1 MSSARSGKGSHDDA
15 EAGSKDERNLLVTV
29 IANVALELMPSLI
42 VVENVPAFFTRKVH
56 HPIDKKSVSAANYL
70 ISSLEEYYIAFPLVA
85 DLSDFGIPQSRN
97 RAFLSFVRRDVV
109 GLRDLLEDGYAPFPK
124 ATHGSAVE
132 DERPVTIAE
141 ALAKFDLPSLDAGNE
156 KKAHSTEH
164 NGFHSV
170 PVWDERTYAMV
181 EAIPSGSGLGA
192 WDNNICHCCGPVKVL
207 PESVVCPQCSMP
219 LLRPVVKEDNGSYRL
234 VKGFKSS
241 YRRMYPDRPAATITT
256 ASGHIGSDYTIHPT
270 QNRLLSPLECS
281 VLQTFPQDFKWG
293 EALKKFGHT
302 NIREMIGEAVPPA
315 FTELHGAVLQNILHR
330 DRRHTPMFFNDKRI
344 IKGWRNLSLAARK
357 DSRLDPRFYFDY
369 SKPQS
374 RRPTA
379 KKNKTALTAQS
390 ST

>member
-1 MSSARSGKGSHDDA
+1 
-15 EAGSKDERNLLVTV
+15 
-29 IANVALELMPSLI
+29 
-42 VVENVPAFFTRKVH
+42 
-56 HPIDKKSVSAANYL
+56 
-70 ISSLEEYYIAFPLVA
+70 
-85 DLSDFGIPQSRN
+85 
-97 RAFLSFVRRDVV
+97 
-109 GLRDLLEDGYAPFPK
+109 
-124 ATHGSAVE
+124 
-132 DERPVTIAE
+132 
-141 ALAKFDLPSLDAGNE
+141 
-156 KKAHSTEH
+156 
-164 NGFHSV
+164 
-170 PVWDERTYAMV
+170 
-181 EAIPSGSGLGA
+181 
-192 WDNNICHCCGPVKVL
+192 
-207 PESVVCPQCSMP
+207 
-219 LLRPVVKEDNGSYRL
+219 
-234 VKGFKSS
+234 
-241 YRRMYPDRPAATITT
+241 MYPDRPAATITT